1 MAFDIYFTDRIRQ
14 ILNASHVVYEEKKM
28 MGGLIF
34 MVNGKMCIG
43 ADQDKE
49 TGEDRLMARIGKE
62 FYQHALQEA
71 GARQMDF
78 TGRIMRGFVFI
89 YPDGTDS
96 DVNLSFWI
104 KKALSYNKLIL
115 NN

>member
-1 MAFDIYFTDRIRQ
+1 MAFDVYFTDRIRQ

-34 MVNGKMCIG
+34 MVHGKMCIG

-49 TGEDRLMARIGKE
+49 TGEDRLMARIGKAYYE
-62 FYQHALQEA
+62 NALSEA

-78 TGRIMRGFVFI
+78 TGRVIRGFVFI
-89 YPDGTDS
+89 YPKGTDS
-96 DVNLSFWI
+96 DENLSFWI
-104 KKALSYNKLIL
+104 NKALLYNKTLHS
-115 NN
+115 N